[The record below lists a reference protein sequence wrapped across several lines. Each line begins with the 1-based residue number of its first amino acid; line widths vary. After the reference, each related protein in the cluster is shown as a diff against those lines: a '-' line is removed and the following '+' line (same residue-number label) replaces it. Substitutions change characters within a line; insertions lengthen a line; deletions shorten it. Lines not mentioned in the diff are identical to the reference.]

1 MSLIKQWIID
11 QERKMDDDLMFFDA
25 DRHHEIQQAMREAMD
40 EPISNDNH
48 DSHSPTN

>member
-25 DRHHEIQQAMREAMD
+25 DRHHEIQQAMQEAMD
-40 EPISNDNH
+40 EPSIEASNEP
-48 DSHSPTN
+48 PTN

>member
-40 EPISNDNH
+40 EPPIEVSND
-48 DSHSPTN
+48 SPTD